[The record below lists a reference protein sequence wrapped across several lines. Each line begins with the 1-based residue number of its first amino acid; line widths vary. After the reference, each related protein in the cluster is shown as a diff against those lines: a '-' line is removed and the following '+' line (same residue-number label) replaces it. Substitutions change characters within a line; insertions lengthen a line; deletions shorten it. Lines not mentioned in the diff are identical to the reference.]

1 MTNAQD
7 LLRKRFHEVQVE
19 KEARLTKIAA
29 KQQEFD
35 ALSEQI
41 NFLELQKKEIHEQ
54 YLGPEKSC
62 IFVLDNELGVIAKA
76 LREGPYASRLGD
88 ANDYL
93 TLDEI
98 AEIKRKVQV

>member
-19 KEARLTKIAA
+19 KEAILEKIAPH
-29 KQQEFD
+29 QQEFD
-35 ALSEQI
+35 LLAVQI
-41 NFLELQKKEIHEQ
+41 NTLETQKAEIHEQ
-54 YLGPEKSC
+54 YLQEPKQQ